1 MQADTYPAYLE
12 SAIKGYAEENVAA
25 GRWPQVGAIER
36 SLENFESLLPDGLDT
51 PDNFLFEILDDE
63 GGLIVGYVW
72 YKVERKHGSCS
83 AYVYDLEVKPEH
95 RRRGHAQRALKALEL
110 LATEFGATSIGLNVF
125 ANNNGAQ
132 ALYQKL
138 GYVPTNFNMG
148 KSLGSRRPN
157 LSSSGR
163 EEA

>member
-1 MQADTYPAYLE
+1 VTALRPMQADTYRAYLE
-12 SAIKGYAEENVAA
+12 SAVKGYAEENVAA

-36 SLENFESLLPDGLDT
+36 SRDDFESLLPHGLDT
-51 PDNFLFEILDDE
+51 PDNFLFEILADE
-63 GGLIVGYVW
+63 SGPIVGYVW

-83 AYVYDLEVKPEH
+83 AYVFDLEVKPEH
-95 RRRGHAQRALKALEL
+95 RRRGHAWRALKALEA
-110 LATEFGATSIGLNVF
+110 LAADSGATSISLNVF

-148 KSLGSRRPN
+148 KSLGST
-157 LSSSGR
+157 G
-163 EEA
+163 A